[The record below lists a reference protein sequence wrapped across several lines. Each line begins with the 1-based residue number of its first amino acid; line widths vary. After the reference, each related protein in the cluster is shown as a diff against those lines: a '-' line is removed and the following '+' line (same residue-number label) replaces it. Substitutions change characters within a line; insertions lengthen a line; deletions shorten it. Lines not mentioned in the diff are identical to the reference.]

1 MYSNEYVTYYGTKEG
16 KATITHNRHHCN
28 LTDCGECPFSNDG
41 YITPSTHGSDK
52 LHITKTSL
60 YHQRLVDGMPSNQLP
75 QATFGFPH
83 PCQLGHAVPCYVS
96 HLFST
101 MEQSLLLCLVT
112 DFYAP
117 YAPYAPFYASSMYYV
132 CIPHGHFSYLWVC
145 NVFELLFSFTDFIP
159 FYKDLAYEIDLIF
172 YWLIFFKA
180 LKLRFELEKLNNK
193 FILDLERFQVRFSPK
208 DFNLYFLN
216 DFKMNL
222 DFKSSSSPWNPG

>member
-1 MYSNEYVTYYGTKEG
+1 MAYTGVSLIFPFPAAVPLLN
-16 KATITHNRHHCN
+16 HHRDLVDFN
-28 LTDCGECPFSNDG
+28 ECPFSDDNHVVSSTRASDG
-41 YITPSTHGSDK
+41 SHSM
-52 LHITKTSL
+52 KTS
-60 YHQRLVDGMPSNQLP
+60 PSNQLP